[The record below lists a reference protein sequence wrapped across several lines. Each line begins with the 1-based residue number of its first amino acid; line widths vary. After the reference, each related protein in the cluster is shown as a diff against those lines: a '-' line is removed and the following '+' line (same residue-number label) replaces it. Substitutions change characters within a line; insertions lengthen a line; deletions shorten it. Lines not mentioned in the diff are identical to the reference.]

1 MTNVAVDG
9 NPRPPGDRTVDV
21 VCPSF
26 NEKPS
31 AVRATLE
38 ALSSQTLAPSSVL
51 IVDDAS
57 TVPVQAT
64 QDTSLRLRVLRLS
77 TNAGISAARNRG
89 FSQSS
94 AEFVAFINIEVLLE
108 PAWLET
114 CVGYLL
120 AHPEVGLVTTR
131 VLPAEPVRATTR

>member
-64 QDTSLRLRVLRLS
+64 QDTSLRL
-77 TNAGISAARNRG
+77 SAARNRG